1 MHGLAVGR
9 GAAAQGVD
17 KDWSR
22 LWLPGATG
30 YHRCRVLRI
39 FFEPFN

>member
-30 YHRCRVLRI
+30 YHRCRVLRT
-39 FFEPFN
+39 FFEPFS